1 MENLLGPFKRYLPA
15 IWTFAWNW
23 ESSESVIYFYILIP
37 KNLIEIDHNFV
48 FFGYKVSIQQ
58 HFKSRLFWKTKTKC
72 QGAENSRISGEPCI
86 RFTYINCLFCL
97 VKVWLKEA
105 FLKLT
110 EQTPPLEPLILQLL
124 VVIHFTVH
132 MTYPNGNEF
141 NRNCL

>member
-1 MENLLGPFKRYLPA
+1 MICLKWFC
-15 IWTFAWNW
+15 
-23 ESSESVIYFYILIP
+23 YIEKIIEWQNSRKAYKKQTLVP
-37 KNLIEIDHNFV
+37 PNLIENDHNFL

-72 QGAENSRISGEPCI
+72 QEAENSRISGEPCI